1 MAADV
6 QVCVCLVQS
15 QSGIAFPFG
24 IEVES
29 ALSGDVISVFH
40 MDYGIQVIQLCGCGQ
55 AFCYICIKTLSVGFH
70 YCFSRS

>member
-1 MAADV
+1 
-6 QVCVCLVQS
+6 
-15 QSGIAFPFG
+15 
-24 IEVES
+24 
-29 ALSGDVISVFH
+29 